1 MAPFFLTCGAP
12 GILLGLFFAGRKE
25 IRLLPFLLY
34 AAVGGFSFQIAVSFA
49 ASLTASLPASPA
61 ARVTAISLV
70 FTAALLMALLKRK
83 EWPHIRLTAY
93 DGASAAVILILL
105 AVLRGRFAALA
116 TPYFN
121 AASDQYYWLAYAE
134 ASLHDAAFVLSKI
147 FTSQIH
153 RPVFFFL
160 LAPYT
165 AFFPKNVATYQ
176 GLMMAWTYGIYTL
189 IAVAIAELAH
199 ACLSRKMLG
208 LMAAPMLFSLHWVNY
223 YVISGSLAPQGLGIF
238 LFITGFVFLLETPPL
253 AMLWIFFGLFY
264 AVHLGTLSVF
274 GLIIGIA
281 TVLRRGLLQF
291 QGVFLKN
298 AGKAEPWHLFEKIFF
313 LPTII
318 IIPLYALYA
327 SGALSYFSP
336 SLINYYPQYEEHLTL
351 FSQPYLG
358 REQAILLWGG
368 ILGTILAFSRKKDV
382 WAGTGFLVPWTLLM
396 TPLVA
401 YHAFY
406 ASWQSFRYYLF
417 LYPAAV
423 LLTLLIAER
432 GADAIG
438 RFASGRVAKSIVFA
452 LVVGML
458 PIWILAAAQQGR
470 MVFLDMIEGRDDGAL
485 SKEQYANLEKL
496 LSVTALLPEGSRRPI
511 AVHPANALST
521 YVQWAAAPRET
532 VIFRNPCTEISCP
545 AENTLLPDMTDIW
558 KADPAMLFVAKNAQG
573 VAIDRKIMEKF
584 IPVSETEDFLI
595 YRKP

>member
-1 MAPFFLTCGAP
+1 MVPFFLTCGAP
-12 GILLGLFFAGRKE
+12 GILLGLLFARRKE
-25 IRLLPFLLY
+25 VRLLPFILY
-34 AAVGGFSFQIAVSFA
+34 AAVGGFFSQITISFA

-61 ARVTAISLV
+61 ARITAISLLL
-70 FTAALLMALLKRK
+70 TAVLIATTLKRK

-134 ASLHDAAFVLSKI
+134 ASLHDATFALSKI

-160 LAPYT
+160 LAPYA
-165 AFFPKNVATYQ
+165 AFFPKDIAVYQ
-176 GLMMAWTYGIYTL
+176 ELMMAWTYGIYTL

-199 ACLSRKMLG
+199 TCLSRKMLG

-223 YVISGSLAPQGLGIF
+223 YVISGDLAPQGLGIF

-253 AMLWIFFGLFY
+253 AMLWIFLGLFY
-264 AVHLGTLSVF
+264 AIHLGTLSVF

-281 TVLRRGLLQF
+281 TVLRRGFF
-291 QGVFLKN
+291 QLRTAFSKSGQ
-298 AGKAEPWHLFEKIFF
+298 KAEPWHFFEKIFF
-313 LPTII
+313 LPTVI

-327 SGALSYFSP
+327 SGTLTYFNP
-336 SLINYYPQYEEHLTL
+336 SLIGYYPQYEEHLTL

-368 ILGTILAFSRKKDV
+368 VLGTALAFFRRKDM
-382 WAGTGFLVPWTLLM
+382 WIGTGFLVPWTLLM

-432 GADAIG
+432 GADAVA
-438 RFASGRVAKSIVFA
+438 RFASGRIAKSLVFVV
-452 LVVGML
+452 VVGML
-458 PIWILAAAQQGR
+458 PVWILSAAQQGR
-470 MVFLDMIEGRDDGAL
+470 MVFLDMIEGRDKGAR
-485 SKEQYANLEKL
+485 SKAQYANMKEL
-496 LSVTALLPEGSRRPI
+496 LSVTALLPEGSLRPI
-511 AVHPANALST
+511 AVSPANTLST

-532 VIFRNPCTEISCP
+532 IIFRNPCTEISCP
-545 AENTLLPDMTDIW
+545 AENTLLADVTDFW
-558 KADPAMLFVAKNAQG
+558 KADPAMLFVAKNG
-573 VAIDRKIMEKF
+573 KGFTIDRKIMEEF
-584 IPVSETEDFLI
+584 IPMGETEDFLL
-595 YRKP
+595 YRRP